1 MKKIKIIQIIG
12 ISLVLIYL
20 VLLISDLIWGYL
32 GDINTLVFSV
42 ILVCIGLNLMHK
54 GVLLKSTSTLWFAM
68 CLIIFAICII
78 ILKLNNQDVQD
89 FAYLFGIIPLI
100 ASFIN
105 LALFGAKIYIKVI
118 ILNVSILVPIF
129 TSQFLNLQWF
139 INVGIGVIS
148 FILGILICRNI
159 NLDKEKI
166 DG

>member
-12 ISLVLIYL
+12 ISLVFIYL
-20 VLLISDLIWGYL
+20 ALLISDVVWGYL

-42 ILVCIGLNLMHK
+42 ILVCIGLNLIHK
-54 GVLLKSTSTLWFAM
+54 GVLLKSSSTLWFAM

-78 ILKLNNQDVQD
+78 ILKLNNQNVQD
-89 FAYLFGIIPLI
+89 FAYLFGVIPLI
-100 ASFIN
+100 SSFIN
-105 LALFGAKIYIKVI
+105 FALFHAKIYIKVI
-118 ILNVSILVPIF
+118 ILNMSILVPIF

-139 INVGIGVIS
+139 IDVGIGVMAI
-148 FILGILICRNI
+148 ILGILICRNI

>member
-12 ISLVLIYL
+12 ISLVLIYV
-20 VLLISDLIWGYL
+20 VLLISDLVWGYL

-42 ILVCIGLNLMHK
+42 ILVCIGLNLIHK

-68 CLIIFAICII
+68 FLIIFAICII
-78 ILKLNNQDVQD
+78 ILKLNNQNVQD
-89 FAYLFGIIPLI
+89 FAYLFGVIPLI
-100 ASFIN
+100 SSFIN
-105 LALFGAKIYIKVI
+105 LALFHAKIYIKVI
-118 ILNVSILVPIF
+118 ILNMSILVPIF

-139 INVGIGVIS
+139 INVGIGVMAI
-148 FILGILICRNI
+148 ILGILICRNI

>member
-12 ISLVLIYL
+12 VLLVLIYL
-20 VLLISDLIWGYL
+20 VLLISDLVWGYL

-42 ILVCIGLNLMHK
+42 ILVCIGLNLIYK

-78 ILKLNNQDVQD
+78 ILKLNNQDVQE

-105 LALFGAKIYIKVI
+105 LAIFGTKIYIKVI
-118 ILNVSILVPIF
+118 ILNVSILVPVF

-139 INVGIGVIS
+139 INVGIGLIS
-148 FILGILICRNI
+148 LILGIVICRNI

>member
-12 ISLVLIYL
+12 ISLVLIYV
-20 VLLISDLIWGYL
+20 VLLISDLAWGYL

-42 ILVCIGLNLMHK
+42 ILVCIGLNLIHK

-78 ILKLNNQDVQD
+78 ILKLNNQNVQD
-89 FAYLFGIIPLI
+89 FAYLFGVIPLI
-100 ASFIN
+100 SSFIN
-105 LALFGAKIYIKVI
+105 FALFHAKIYIKVI
-118 ILNVSILVPIF
+118 ILNMSILVPIF

-139 INVGIGVIS
+139 IDVGIGVMAI
-148 FILGILICRNI
+148 ILGILICRNI

>member
-12 ISLVLIYL
+12 ISLVFIYL
-20 VLLISDLIWGYL
+20 ALLISDVVWGYL

-42 ILVCIGLNLMHK
+42 ILVCIGLNLIRK

-78 ILKLNNQDVQD
+78 ILKLNNQDTQD

-105 LALFGAKIYIKVI
+105 LAIFGAKIYIKVI

-129 TSQFLNLQWF
+129 TSQFLNFQWF

-148 FILGILICRNI
+148 LVLGILICRNI

>member
-12 ISLVLIYL
+12 ISLVFIYL
-20 VLLISDLIWGYL
+20 ALLISDVVWGYL

-42 ILVCIGLNLMHK
+42 ILVCIGLNLIRK

-78 ILKLNNQDVQD
+78 ILKLNNQDTQD
-89 FAYLFGIIPLI
+89 FAYLFGVIQLI

-105 LALFGAKIYIKVI
+105 LAIFGAKIYIKVI

-129 TSQFLNLQWF
+129 TSQFLNFQWL

-148 FILGILICRNI
+148 LVLGILICRNI

>member
-12 ISLVLIYL
+12 ISLVLIYV
-20 VLLISDLIWGYL
+20 VLLISDLVWGYL
-32 GDINTLVFSV
+32 GDTNTLVFSV
-42 ILVCIGLNLMHK
+42 ILVCIGLNLIHK

-78 ILKLNNQDVQD
+78 ILKLNNKNVQD
-89 FAYLFGIIPLI
+89 FAYLFGVIPLI
-100 ASFIN
+100 SSFIN
-105 LALFGAKIYIKVI
+105 LALFGDKIYIKVI
-118 ILNVSILVPIF
+118 ILNMSILVPIF
-129 TSQFLNLQWF
+129 TSQCLNLQWF

-148 FILGILICRNI
+148 FILGIIICRHI

>member
-12 ISLVLIYL
+12 ISLVLLYL
-20 VLLISDLIWGYL
+20 ILLISDLVWGYL

-42 ILVCIGLNLMHK
+42 ILVCIGLNLIRK

-78 ILKLNNQDVQD
+78 ILKLNNQNVQD
-89 FAYLFGIIPLI
+89 FAYLFGVIPLI
-100 ASFIN
+100 SSFIN
-105 LALFGAKIYIKVI
+105 LALFHAKIYIKVI
-118 ILNVSILVPIF
+118 ILNMSILVPIF

-139 INVGIGVIS
+139 INVGIGVMAI
-148 FILGILICRNI
+148 ILGILICRNI